1 MITEIPVSKVSPSKP
16 FFSIVVPTWNRGA
29 IIEETM
35 HSLLDQDFPH
45 SQYEIII
52 VDDGS
57 TDDTLERLQSFSS
70 RIRVLRQPKSGTAAA
85 RNLGI
90 QNANGDYI
98 ASFDSDDILSPYA
111 LSVYKTVIDAFD
123 RPPVVLAQHTSFR
136 GGQAVNLYPAKPSMI
151 SCIRCRD
158 YFGKAVRSSTFNINF
173 VLRKDV
179 VLGVGGYSF
188 DSFDDADLI
197 FKLGTASPMV
207 KIVQPITTAVRLHD
221 GNVTKDLTFFTRGV
235 KMHIRS
241 ERRGVY
247 PGGWRRMLDRRGLI
261 GVKVLSSLYSYYI
274 PARHV
279 ALSSR
284 LAHIARLLLYA
295 RGMILAA
302 VVRKCCSYFYF
313 QESRLLASDSGYGR
327 DRGTAV
333 TVAKERTDHEH
344 GLGA

>member
-1 MITEIPVSKVSPSKP
+1 M
-16 FFSIVVPTWNRGA
+16 
-29 IIEETM
+29 IEETL
-35 HSLLDQDFPH
+35 HSLLSQDFPH

-90 QNANGDYI
+90 RNANGDYI
-98 ASFDSDDILSPYA
+98 VSFDSDDILAPYA
-111 LSVYKTVIDAFD
+111 LSVYKIVIDAFD
-123 RPPVVLAQHTSFR
+123 RPPIVLAQHTSFH
-136 GGQAVNLYPAKPSMI
+136 GGHAANLYPARPSMI
-151 SCIRCRD
+151 SCIKCRD
-158 YFGKAVRSSTFNINF
+158 YFGKAVQSSTFNINF

-188 DSFDDADLI
+188 DSFDDTDLI

-221 GNVTKDLTFFTRGV
+221 GNVTKDLTFFTQGM
-235 KMHIRS
+235 KMHIQS

-247 PGGWRRMLDRRGLI
+247 PGGRKRMLDRRGLI
-261 GVKVLSSLYSYYI
+261 GVKVLSSLYRYYI

-279 ALSSR
+279 AFTSR
-284 LAHIARLLLYA
+284 LAHIARLLIYA
-295 RGMILAA
+295 RGMVPAA

-313 QESRLLASDSGYGR
+313 QESRLLASDSGYDRG
-327 DRGTAV
+327 RGTAV

-344 GLGA
+344 GLGPQTDVGACR

>member
-29 IIEETM
+29 IIEETV

-98 ASFDSDDILSPYA
+98 ASFDSDDILAPYA
-111 LSVYKTVIDAFD
+111 LSVYKIVIDAFD

-136 GGQAVNLYPAKPSMI
+136 GSHAVNLYPARPSMI
-151 SCIRCRD
+151 SCIKCRD
-158 YFGKAVRSSTFNINF
+158 YFGKAVQSSTYNINF

-188 DSFDDADLI
+188 DSFDDTDLI

-207 KIVQPITTAVRLHD
+207 KIVQPITTAVRSHD
-221 GNVTKDLTFFTRGV
+221 GNVTKDLKFFTQGMT
-235 KMHIRS
+235 MHIRS
-241 ERRGVY
+241 ERRGMY
-247 PGGWRRMLDRRGLI
+247 PGGW
-261 GVKVLSSLYSYYI
+261 
-274 PARHV
+274 
-279 ALSSR
+279 
-284 LAHIARLLLYA
+284 
-295 RGMILAA
+295 
-302 VVRKCCSYFYF
+302 
-313 QESRLLASDSGYGR
+313 
-327 DRGTAV
+327 
-333 TVAKERTDHEH
+333 
-344 GLGA
+344 